1 MLARSLLLAIGV
13 IAAAS
18 PALGVAAPPE
28 PSDLKKAWQDVVS
41 AAPAAEWGKGVLHER
56 RGQIC
61 DNFRVLDQD
70 AGPLAADQY
79 PGCAV
84 VFISDP
90 KDEWT
95 VTQLPRNQQ
104 NNFQNTQHYHAAW
117 NFDRAGFKADSLPR
131 SNEDISPVCYIANV
145 SGTVTLGYEEGNG
158 NRLLPCPGNS
168 RAYPFTEEEI
178 LDPNADLAE
187 MCSMCYTSV
196 CSFRTNPEDCGGGVE
211 ITNGA
216 EMIEQA
222 TPAYHCHLTMA
233 DEGACDYVQY
243 DQHEESREYYMDYSV
258 MCGWEGIREYNL
270 TQCDCTAEAGTANN
284 CQRDHCLNMAAT
296 AGVVCGNC
304 GGCSRSRSYDGIF
317 EPPSTNDVYA
327 GQCALAQTAKT
338 AEERAQARLMC
349 SAGLFCRRHHSSGR
363 LESLSSSGCRFH
375 CSDDKFG
382 KTDPMCVPPTPAPEE
397 DDRRSASS
405 AVASGSRKMLSL
417 LGLEEAVV
425 KIGEEL
431 SHADIHPDYHPIVAN
446 KGTPYPKF

>member
-1 MLARSLLLAIGV
+1 MLARSLLIALGV
-13 IAAAS
+13 LAAAS
-18 PALGVAAPPE
+18 PTLSQAE
-28 PSDLKKAWQDVVS
+28 PSDLKKAWKGIVD
-41 AAPAAEWGKGVLHER
+41 AAPDRAEWGKGVLHER

-61 DNFRVLDQD
+61 DNFRSLGQD
-70 AGPLAADQY
+70 PGPLPDDNL

-95 VTQLPRNQQ
+95 VKQLPRNQQ

-117 NFDRAGFKADSLPR
+117 NFDRKGFKADSLPR

-178 LDPNADLAE
+178 LDPNADLEE

-222 TPAYHCHLTMA
+222 SPAYHCHLTMA

-270 TQCDCTAEAGTANN
+270 TQCDCTAQAGTANN
-284 CQRDHCLNMAAT
+284 CGREHCLNMAAT

-317 EPPSTNDVYA
+317 EPPSEADVYA
-327 GQCALAQTAKT
+327 GQCALAQTAET
-338 AEERAQARLMC
+338 PEARAEARKMC
-349 SAGLFCRRHHSSGR
+349 SAGLFCRRHHATGSK
-363 LESLSSSGCRFH
+363 ESLSSSGCRFH
-375 CSDDKFG
+375 CSDDNFG
-382 KTDPMCVPPTPAPEE
+382 QVDPQCQPATPAPEE
-397 DDRRSASS
+397 RRSSVTA
-405 AVASGSRKMLSL
+405 GSRKMLSL
-417 LGLEEAVV
+417 LGLEEPAVKV
-425 KIGEEL
+425 GQEL
-431 SHADIHPDYHPIVAN
+431 SHADIHPAYHPIVAK